1 MKNAKA
7 FETASFLTEDQV
19 KDVLKS
25 ETVSSNSDSDSDYSS
40 EGSDYVEDKRPIM
53 KMVESTTADITW
65 V

>member
-7 FETASFLTEDQV
+7 FETASFLTEDEV
-19 KDVLKS
+19 KDVLK
-25 ETVSSNSDSDSDYSS
+25 TVSSNSDSDSDYSS